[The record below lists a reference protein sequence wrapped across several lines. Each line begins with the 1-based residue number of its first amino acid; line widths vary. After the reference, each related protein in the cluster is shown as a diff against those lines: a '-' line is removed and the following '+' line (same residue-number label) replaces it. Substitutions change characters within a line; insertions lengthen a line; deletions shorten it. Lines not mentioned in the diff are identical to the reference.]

1 MASGNMGGL
10 YASLDIKSKIDEK
23 LKSYKESLDIF
34 AKQVEKTQGK
44 INTLSAEMDKL
55 EKGSNAWNKQKETL
69 SGYFRQIDELIGK
82 IGVYEKALGRVQ
94 RISDRVGNG
103 GLLGPARQITSLQD
117 TKPIEE
123 LITKYEKAL
132 QVYKEMVQVRQN
144 LQTAVSMGAR
154 NKNESVLGVDYA
166 REKQHLAEL
175 EASFAS
181 LSNGHSFQKIKGELE
196 SLYAVLNQWSTANDR
211 AKNAIASEREE
222 EQRRAKNQKDARIGF
237 EQLVAAM
244 AREEAQERANKTNIE
259 ATNKARQQQIKVL
272 REQAQALMQ
281 NRIAALQG
289 QRAQLASLYSQGKRS
304 GLDSAELENII
315 ARYKELS
322 RELLNLRS
330 MMQNAKGLSYNEM
343 FGMGRN
349 VGPGRGYVGEAAK
362 SVANL
367 RQYTQEAATAANQLA
382 SAFNRVHNAASRS
395 SQVLSD
401 IKSLFLQGGIVF
413 GAQQFANSIIKTGG
427 DIVQQHIALRSILGD
442 VQKAD
447 TLFSQTQQLALQS
460 PFTFQELNR
469 DVKQLAAFGVDTDRL
484 YDTTKRLA
492 DVASGLGVSFERL
505 GLAYGQVKAR
515 SWLDGKE
522 LRQFAYAGLPMLQK
536 IADLYNETG
545 KNGRRNYTTGDVRNM
560 ITKRMVSFEDVDKV
574 FQRLTDEGGQFYNL
588 QFVLSETLLGRWNK
602 LQDAWSIM
610 LGKFADG
617 SSIVGQVFMTAIN
630 GATEFILQLDKI
642 SPLLMSI
649 GAVLGGKTIFGA
661 LTTRMGIGLAS
672 LTQQMALAER
682 SALKTYATRQ
692 MQDVMEGKI
701 TAQLAQQNIL
711 KQRQLLSSASVR
723 NLTYAQLAA
732 EGKMSVMQMGQLAYK
747 GQIMSETIAELQAM
761 GAINDKQAWLL
772 QQLRM
777 EGIMRKNNVG
787 TMLQLGA
794 TTTWGKISGFFT
806 PGNIAMA
813 GAMVGMSLW
822 LGYKQWSDR
831 VKAETETL
839 KKSLSQTSQRYSD
852 FLKNLGSKG
861 SGGLDKQV
869 ESMKEVLETS
879 NAYTDT
885 IKAQVEGAKDLSE
898 QYDILKKAID
908 DAART
913 SSSMNNYAGMIENA
927 YAATGLNS
935 DFIFDLFGADTPR
948 WLQWINGLGNDDI
961 KTNTEEATTS
971 LQKFQ
976 LQIDSLDEKTRKS
989 MEKFIQHLA
998 ENNKDLAEGIKG
1010 LSFSEQ
1016 IRTLSIM
1023 GGDDWESFVDRFAK
1037 GSGEVE
1043 NWFDDLAGKAKA
1055 ATKDI
1060 GVIMYE
1066 DVPAMLASM
1075 RKELD
1080 MSQVQF
1086 QQWAAR
1092 NPQLFAS
1099 MMDEIAAKAGMTSKD
1114 ILRQFHS
1121 MISQLMNLNFWPDAV
1136 GDNGSHVYR
1145 SGLSGVPILAIR
1157 RALDRNGTMVIGKNY
1172 GEYDKKLRTVQHE
1185 TWEETAQEIQKQY
1198 KTARNEY
1205 DQIQSYIKNLGTRP
1219 AGVDVLSQRET
1230 LRYNL
1235 QQWENIANA
1244 AGVTLDVGKNKTTGN
1259 YGKGGSNGRD
1269 EQLKAWQ
1276 KEARAIQSYYD
1287 AWDKWRKVEG
1297 DAAARG
1303 RVAHDDRF
1311 SEAFRSKYS
1320 DPEALAKNYEAL
1332 ADSVAHTTEERRQ
1345 FVQEMKAKA
1354 VEKEADIEYEKAQR
1368 LNNIF
1373 KEQLDW
1379 LSKRYEIYE
1388 KLVGVAGREN
1398 AGMIA
1403 FGTRQHSDSYYKYLQ
1418 DRVGALDFKDGKGNY
1433 YSLQDVLAMPD
1444 EEALSKF
1451 GMEKQHLVK
1460 ELKQERDRLDSDIAD
1475 SLQKGYEYFE
1485 DYEAQIEGINK
1496 KYDEQ
1501 IERLKERNKLNKE
1514 DRDYVSDGGLR
1525 TQTSVLGQQR
1535 SREIAATN
1543 YKSLQRSDTWIR
1555 FFSASILLG
1564 SRRAREF
1571 GEIIKGEL
1579 TELFKQGGMTAEE
1592 YASKIE
1598 EVNEKMREAGN
1609 RHSELFDYIFG
1620 GGVDNSINRRRQDL
1634 EAAQEKNKGLIDKY
1648 TKSRDEALANG
1659 DSSGAE
1665 GYQNRINEL
1674 IDKNDEIGAQMQGLD
1689 NMQTTLSTIDA
1700 IIHKINE
1707 FAQGLKKLVDD
1718 IAQTKE
1724 IFQGEDSAEAFRTS
1738 KGYALVSGWSASSQG
1753 ATDAWD
1759 SLKSGNGMGVIEGVY
1774 RSFSGT
1780 FEAWAQRHNAKQE
1793 RLIKL
1798 AERQIKVIQVLQQS
1812 LERTL
1817 ENTLGGA
1824 YGFKSDKDDL
1834 DKIKEG
1840 LDNYSLAKT
1849 GARYGHNTVAT
1860 TTAMGVGAGAAAGF
1874 ITGAGSALL
1883 MGAAL
1888 GSAAGPIGAAIGAV
1902 VGGIVGALFG
1912 HKKKKYKT
1920 NYTDDTYESMQRAY
1934 ETQEYYDLM
1943 YASYKMQRDNLNAQ
1957 LKAEE
1962 KKKGSDKDKIN
1973 DYKEQL
1979 DELDDTIAN
1988 FAKDMA
1994 KSLYEID
2001 VKSWAKELTEAIVS
2015 AWAAGEDA
2023 VDAYKEKVKDLM
2035 KTLATNI
2042 VTQKIME
2049 VALQPVEDYIE
2060 SVMKAQSGKLD
2071 EDNVIAIANLL
2082 DSIGDS
2088 TIPAITDLLDRLKE
2102 KGWDLSDT
2110 DSASMSSSIKG
2121 ITETTADIL
2130 AAYLNAIRADVS
2142 VIRQLD
2148 GIYLPKLDVTATAQL
2163 QQLGMIAR
2171 NTLRNADAAE
2181 EIRNSVLEVVT
2192 IMNATL
2198 NDTRRINVIAH

>member
-1 MASGNMGGL
+1 MGGL

-34 AKQVEKTQGK
+34 ARQVEKAQDK

-117 TKPIEE
+117 TKPVEE

-196 SLYAVLNQWSTANDR
+196 SLYAVLNQWSAANDR

-382 SAFNRVHNAASRS
+382 SAFNRVHYAASRS

-672 LTQQMALAER
+672 LTQQMTLAER

-732 EGKMSVMQMGQLAYK
+732 EGKMSVMQMGHLAYK

-794 TTTWGKISGFFT
+794 TTAWGKISGFFT

-831 VKAETETL
+831 VTAETETL

-913 SSSMNNYAGMIENA
+913 SSGMNNYAGMIENA

-1023 GGDDWESFVDRFAK
+1023 GGDDWESFVDKFAK

-1043 NWFDDLAGKAKA
+1043 NWFDDLAAKAKT

-1086 QQWAAR
+1086 QQWATR

-1136 GDNGSHVYR
+1136 DDNGRHVYR
-1145 SGLSGVPILAIR
+1145 PGLSGVPILAIR

-1172 GEYDKKLRTVQHE
+1172 GEYDKKLRAVQHE

-1297 DAAARG
+1297 DAAARD
-1303 RVAHDDRF
+1303 RVANDERF
-1311 SEAFRSKYS
+1311 SAAFRSKYS
-1320 DPEALAKNYEAL
+1320 DPEALAKNYKAL
-1332 ADSVAHTTEERRQ
+1332 ADSVAQTTEERRQ

-1403 FGTRQHSDSYYKYLQ
+1403 FGTQQHSDSYYKYLQ

-1501 IERLKERNKLNKE
+1501 IERLKERNKLEKENK
-1514 DRDYVSDGGLR
+1514 DYLSDQDLNR
-1525 TQTSVLGQQR
+1525 QTTVIEQQR
-1535 SREIAATN
+1535 RREVAATG
-1543 YKSLQRSDTWIR
+1543 YKRLQASDQWR
-1555 FFSASILLG
+1555 NFFGATFLIG
-1564 SRRAREF
+1564 SRQAEQY
-1571 GEIIKGEL
+1571 GNTIKDAVTKVFEA
-1579 TELFKQGGMTAEE
+1579 GGMTAEE
-1592 YASKIE
+1592 YGSKIE
-1598 EVNEKMREAGN
+1598 QINKAMDEIRNN
-1609 RHSELFDYIFG
+1609 RSDAFTYLFDG
-1620 GGVDNSINRRRQDL
+1620 GID
-1634 EAAQEKNKGLIDKY
+1634 GLIDKY
-1648 TKSRDEALANG
+1648 YNIGKQKSDKGASDYATYKRQYDEAEAMG
-1659 DSSGAE
+1659 DQEGMTKAKQAMSDSEDMMKAGDNMMQGASKAAAVVA
-1665 GYQNRINEL
+1665 I
-1674 IDKNDEIGAQMQGLD
+1674 IDK
-1689 NMQTTLSTIDA
+1689 
-1700 IIHKINE
+1700 IIHGINDNV
-1707 FAQGLKKLVDD
+1707 QSLKKLFDD
-1718 IAQTKE
+1718 IAQTIE
-1724 IFQGEDSAEAFRTS
+1724 TFAGSEQAEHFRVS
-1738 KGYALVSGWSASSQG
+1738 KGYTFMSGFSTASQG

-1759 SLKSGNGMGVIEGVY
+1759 SAKKGNVMGIFEGGY
-1774 RSFSGT
+1774 RSIVG
-1780 FEAWAQRHNAKQE
+1780 WAEPWARRHDAKLDKQI
-1793 RLIKL
+1793 RL
-1798 AERQIKVIQVLQQS
+1798 AERQNKLLQSMQAS
-1812 LERTL
+1812 LERAI
-1817 ENTLGGA
+1817 ENTLGGVYA
-1824 YGFKSDKDDL
+1824 YQSKEGDSRT
-1834 DKIKEG
+1834 IKEG
-1840 LDNYSLAKT
+1840 LDNYSLAKN
-1849 GARYGHNTVAT
+1849 GSHYGRDTR
-1860 TTAMGVGAGAAAGF
+1860 
-1874 ITGAGSALL
+1874 ISGSIIGGLL
-1883 MGAAL
+1883 
-1888 GSAAGPIGAAIGAV
+1888 AGPLGGL
-1902 VGGIVGALFG
+1902 VGGLFG
-1912 HKKKKYKT
+1912 HGRRRYRT
-1920 NYTDDTYESMQRAY
+1920 NYTEDTYRAMQRAD
-1934 ETQEYYDLM
+1934 ETQAYFDQL

-2071 EDNVIAIANLL
+2071 EDNVIAIADLL

-2148 GIYLPKLDVTATAQL
+2148 GIYLPRLDVTATAQL
-2163 QQLGMIAR
+2163 QQLNMIAQ

-2181 EIRNSVLEVVT
+2181 RIEISVTNLSDMISKAQNNTKPLYVY
-2192 IMNATL
+2192 A
-2198 NDTRRINVIAH
+2198 R